1 MENNLFNVNFKNKH
15 LSKIIVTLLLISICF
30 NFIFLSSPIKVQANS
45 INNETQETVTNLSNS
60 SAYSIF
66 IKNPSFSFVYE
77 NYLYF
82 FDLSDK
88 NLKIFNLTENSFEST
103 YLSFENLGNCLDISV
118 CEGLVFALFESNQN
132 NQFIVKLNL
141 SNENIEFEE
150 IIKIENETLEF
161 NKISTTENGNLIYI
175 VLTPKIGSESK
186 TITNN
191 PYIYTYQKDIDSITN
206 ELELVLNDNLSN
218 SIKNSLFK
226 IMLSLSSEP
235 ETYLNLILVC
245 SLEIYAINLE
255 TESIN
260 LLQEII
266 LTDTNFYRPIDSS
279 SYDQYDYAGIS
290 LLAVNLLYI
299 NNTNLLALT
308 YNSTTIDGYSLS
320 YTKFYIFNLS
330 LFGTGS
336 TFENIRTISSSLT
349 NFVCSSKNG
358 ITYPDE
364 QSIYYIEID
373 YTSNQLSTS
382 VYKITNPNITVNYY
396 DESEFI
402 YAKTNKNTGILS
414 LPWSSTES
422 INIDENTDLII
433 IGEGYVA
440 SQNLTFEDFKYCL
453 YTNLSGNYLGYVNV
467 ENLDVKQEISVDES
481 SRICTV
487 ISGAPLYSLP
497 TKITGTTINSNLS
510 SKIIMNIQEYSRIE
524 IIDMLCGYSTCDTYF
539 VKVMVNNNE
548 VGYIDK
554 SQIQNK
560 NEITL
565 YPTNNASIKLD
576 NANIYL
582 NEGDTNV
589 IIATLS
595 SGTRIQVNG
604 TKNTKTGYTYIT
616 FTDEYGNVFSGYVN
630 SDYVEMDGWTN
641 LQFVGCI
648 FIAINL
654 GLLILILYFK
664 RKRLVIKP
672 SNEITNDKF
681 E

>member
-103 YLSFENLGNCLDISV
+103 YLSFESLGNCLDISV
-118 CEGLVFALFESNQN
+118 CGELVFALFESNQN

-175 VLTPKIGSESK
+175 VLTPKIGLESK

-336 TFENIRTISSSLT
+336 TFKNIRTISSSLT

-382 VYKITNPNITVNYY
+382 VYKITNPNIIVNYY

-582 NEGDTNV
+582 NEGDTNI

>member
-103 YLSFENLGNCLDISV
+103 YLSFESLGNCLDISV
-118 CEGLVFALFESNQN
+118 CGELVFALFESNQN

>member
-103 YLSFENLGNCLDISV
+103 YLSFESLGNCLDISV
-118 CEGLVFALFESNQN
+118 CGELVFALFESNQN

-161 NKISTTENGNLIYI
+161 NKISTTENGNLLYI
-175 VLTPKIGSESK
+175 VLTPKVGSESK

-308 YNSTTIDGYSLS
+308 YNSTTIGGYSLS

-565 YPTNNASIKLD
+565 YPINNASIKLD